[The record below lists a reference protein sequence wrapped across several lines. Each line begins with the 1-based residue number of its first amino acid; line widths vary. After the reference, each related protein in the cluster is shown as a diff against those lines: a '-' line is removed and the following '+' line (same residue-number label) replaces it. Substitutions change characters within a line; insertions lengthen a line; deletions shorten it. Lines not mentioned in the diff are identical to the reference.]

1 MRTIIGVAFLSF
13 QLVMIVYARFVPAR
27 YFCWAPYDAQSE
39 YTLHVT
45 IDGRPLTPQEIR
57 RRYRRPKHGFD
68 NRSIQHLIDIVQGYE
83 QTYGAGH
90 HAQVVMKYRV
100 NGRQEQQ
107 WQWPPR

>member
-1 MRTIIGVAFLSF
+1 MQLTI
-13 QLVMIVYARFVPAR
+13 FVER
-27 YFCWAPYDAQSE
+27 
-39 YTLHVT
+39 V
-45 IDGRPLTPQEIR
+45 
-57 RRYRRPKHGFD
+57 
-68 NRSIQHLIDIVQGYE
+68 NE